1 MESEY
6 TIHAYIKNQISLY
19 AVKGESNSRTFIFN
33 IIEKS
38 GTIAPTSNAVPVDLM
53 LDLTGYTV
61 VLRIAGT
68 NIQTNGTII
77 TAASG
82 KVSFTL
88 PASFTADSGT
98 YQCEIVLTK
107 NNEQLGIIGI
117 ALTVAYPQVKIN
129 RTDPEE
135 YGSSKNIAF
144 VIPRGTQY
152 NLRFDLRNYPKW
164 CDAVWRK
171 SYYTEQFTYHDKV
184 LFGIKKH
191 PDDTDY
197 IFLKKIEYIRN
208 YNSESHQFEDSGGLD
223 EYGRFSVMLS
233 EEDTDIDP
241 GIYYYS
247 IAADVYHR
255 ERQKTD
261 FVEIVPPV
269 AFKIKPMMIKEADMQ
284 EAQND

>member
-68 NIQTNGTII
+68 NIQTGGTII

-117 ALTVAYPQVKIN
+117 ALTVAYPQIKIN
-129 RTDPEE
+129 RADPEE

-144 VIPRGTQY
+144 IIPKGTPY
-152 NLRFDLRNYPKW
+152 VLKFDLFNFRGWLN
-164 CDAVWRK
+164 AVKRSPIRK
-171 SYYTEQFTYHDKV
+171 VLTPGDKV
-184 LFGIKKH
+184 FFGIKKLPDDDEYIFTYSAEVH
-191 PDDTDY
+191 QTYNAETHNYDDTGELSSYGKFVVSFTEDDTD
-197 IFLKKIEYIRN
+197 IE
-208 YNSESHQFEDSGGLD
+208 
-223 EYGRFSVMLS
+223 
-233 EEDTDIDP
+233 P

-247 IAADVYHR
+247 IAASVSAGDDT
-255 ERQKTD
+255 E
-261 FVEIVPPV
+261 FVEVTPPTP
-269 AFKIKPMMIKEADMQ
+269 FRIRPMMIKASDTE
-284 EAQND
+284 EETT